1 MARPKTHSERMII
14 LERII
19 GLVKEQ
25 GRITT
30 NDVVAMF
37 GVHRTTA
44 EKYLQIALVRGGFIR
59 HGRCGVFR
67 DQRAVIDYDLKRYSC
82 NKTTGFS
89 ALRDRIA
96 RTVRAALHH
105 DLEKLNQPVSF
116 TDRLPELIEGMEV
129 SIDVSTCNTDA
140 GNRYFDTFDVNGN
153 SPVIPDCSFAELF
166 NSARALLDVL
176 YEFGGDE
183 VAISEYVTNLEDAL
197 RVAAAPQQ
205 EE

>member
-1 MARPKTHSERMII
+1 MII

-89 ALRDRIA
+89 ALPA
-96 RTVRAALHH
+96 
-105 DLEKLNQPVSF
+105 LEKSRNAGSW
-116 TDRLPELIEGMEV
+116 
-129 SIDVSTCNTDA
+129 STQN
-140 GNRYFDTFDVNGN
+140 
-153 SPVIPDCSFAELF
+153 EHQQ
-166 NSARALLDVL
+166 
-176 YEFGGDE
+176 GG
-183 VAISEYVTNLEDAL
+183 V
-197 RVAAAPQQ
+197 Q
-205 EE
+205 